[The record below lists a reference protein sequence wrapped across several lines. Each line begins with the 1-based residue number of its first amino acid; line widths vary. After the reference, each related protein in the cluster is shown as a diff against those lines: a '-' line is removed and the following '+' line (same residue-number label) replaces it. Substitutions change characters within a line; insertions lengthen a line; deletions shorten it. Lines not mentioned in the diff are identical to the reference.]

1 MTDPLFWDRIA
12 PKYAKSPISNPD
24 AYAQSM
30 ARTQSYLK
38 ESDHVLELG
47 CGTGSTAL
55 ILADHVASY
64 TGTDVSPGMIA
75 IANDKLAADP
85 TPGLTFNVAGT
96 ARADHTNQTP
106 DTILAFNLFHL
117 VPELET
123 ALTDIHAMLPKGGL
137 LISKTPALGEKW
149 YYRPMIKVMQLVGKA
164 PYARILQIAELDAM
178 LERTGFR
185 LKETGLY
192 PPSTPSRFVVA
203 EKM

>member
-24 AYAQSM
+24 AYAQSL

-38 ESDHVLELG
+38 ATDHVLELG

-55 ILADHVASY
+55 VLADHVASY

-75 IANDKLAADP
+75 IANDKLAAEP
-85 TPGLTFNVAGT
+85 KPGLTFTVAGT
-96 ARADHTNQTP
+96 ARADHGDQTP

-123 ALTDIHAMLPKGGL
+123 ALKDIHAMLPQGGL

-149 YYRPMIKVMQLVGKA
+149 FYRPLVKAMQLVGKA
-164 PYARILQIAELDAM
+164 PYARMLGIKELNTM
-178 LERTGFR
+178 LESTGFR
-185 LKETGLY
+185 IKETGLY
-192 PPSTPSRFVVA
+192 PPTTPSHFIVA
-203 EKM
+203 ERL